1 MPVKQIYYVL
11 QKYNNTVF
19 SRLNTDFLEIL
30 LQRLQEIERR
40 YVYIFF
46 IVFVLN
52 IMAYG
57 LIVGELIY
65 TNHTFP
71 SAWPQSFPSF
81 RSQEGRWAHDL
92 IYLFQGGSGIAF
104 FQTVIAISIQILTG
118 MLFAVALN
126 RKDNTGLIV
135 SASIVSLIPYVNDYY
150 GFPGDSI
157 MFAVGDLLAVTG
169 VLIPRKSI
177 KHVLASAFVFQLSIA
192 CYQPKVATICVVSAV
207 YSLFLL
213 ADWDGGRENL
223 KAILKSIMLLVAA
236 VLAGAGMY
244 LLVLKSLYIF
254 DLIPSG
260 QHFARR
266 LSVAS
271 LDQIAQNIKF
281 VITDIYNRLFIPETL
296 IPQYVK
302 HIAAVVS
309 FISICISILSITIL
323 KTARYHKIAVL
334 IAIVIALIFSLF
346 SVDIAFIISPNSYWY
361 SGSGRFRTT
370 FGFLVAAMMI
380 IAIKAG
386 RNNYN
391 NIALIA
397 VAIMIHSYIITNA
410 SIGQQ
415 ARLKNIAEFAYV
427 SRILSRI
434 ESQPG
439 FDYDKKYRIAIF
451 GYFPLFMVRQYA
463 EMPTDTVVSNL
474 TNTSFIRYRQAEML
488 NWFAG
493 KQAFEVVTREQF
505 DQVETYASTHDPYPS
520 GDSVK
525 LFEDGLIVVILEKYY
540 PGMAYTRLE

>member
-1 MPVKQIYYVL
+1 MPVKRIDYML

-19 SRLNTDFLEIL
+19 SRLNTDFLQVFL
-30 LQRLQEIERR
+30 RCAQRIERH
-40 YVYIFF
+40 YVYIFL
-46 IVFVLN
+46 IVFILN

-57 LIVGELIY
+57 LIIGEFIY

-71 SAWPQSFPSF
+71 SAWPQPFPSF

-104 FQTVIAISIQILTG
+104 FQTLIAISIQILAG
-118 MLFAVALN
+118 ILFAVALN
-126 RKDNTGLIV
+126 RKDNVSLII
-135 SASIVSLIPYVNDYY
+135 SASIVSLIPYVNDYH
-150 GFPGDSI
+150 GFPSDSI

-177 KHVLASAFVFQLSIA
+177 KQILASAFVFQLSIA

-213 ADWDGGRENL
+213 ADWDGGRESL

-254 DLIPSG
+254 DLIPSS

-271 LDQIAQNIKF
+271 LDQIVQNIKF

-296 IPQYVK
+296 IPEYVK

-323 KTARYHKIAVL
+323 KTARHHKIVVL
-334 IAIVIALIFSLF
+334 IALAIALLLSML
-346 SVDIAFIISPNSYWY
+346 SVDMAFIVSPNSYWY
-361 SGSGRFRTT
+361 SGSGRFRTP
-370 FGFLVAAMMI
+370 FGFLIVAMMI
-380 IAIKAG
+380 MAIKPG
-386 RNNYN
+386 RHHYN

-397 VAIMIHSYIITNA
+397 VAVMIHSYIVTNA
-410 SIGQQ
+410 SINQQ

-427 SRILSRI
+427 NRILSRI
-434 ESQPG
+434 EIQPG

-505 DQVETYASTHDPYPS
+505 DRAETYASTHDPYPS

-525 LFEDGLIVVILEKYY
+525 LFENGLIVVILEKYY